1 MYSSEFINTIYYR
14 MFAFVIYVDLR
25 LKFLVFIIRLGFA
38 IFSVCV
44 YIMYYIYT
52 INTNVRFLLS
62 VIYDLD
68 IIISV
73 FLWKKFEFLY
83 TYLVIVFLLDFK
95 C

>member
-1 MYSSEFINTIYYR
+1 M
-14 MFAFVIYVDLR
+14 VIYACN
-25 LKFLVFIIRLGFA
+25 FLVFIVRLDFA

-68 IIISV
+68 IILSV
-73 FLWKKFEFLY
+73 SCGKSLTFYILTWLLFS
-83 TYLVIVFLLDFK
+83 YLILNVRSLRL
-95 C
+95 